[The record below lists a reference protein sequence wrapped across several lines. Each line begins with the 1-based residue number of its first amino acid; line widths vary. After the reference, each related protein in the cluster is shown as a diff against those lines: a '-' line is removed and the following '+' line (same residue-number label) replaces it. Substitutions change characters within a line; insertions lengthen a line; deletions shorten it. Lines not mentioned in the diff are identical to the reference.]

1 MIERMSEFSIVAVFF
16 VGLLGGVHCL
26 GMCGSIVGMLTAQL
40 PKPPIQLSPKGRKS
54 ERLSL
59 RERIGFNTGT
69 RWPFHLAYNSGR
81 LTSYAA
87 AGALVGAIG
96 QAGLLWRDVVP
107 VQHLLFAL
115 SSLMLIALG
124 LYLAGIWGLVRR
136 IEQLGGVLWQYVQPL
151 TRGLLPVTTVPR
163 ALLIGVLWG
172 WLPCG
177 LVYSVLV
184 TALASGTAQSG
195 ALVMLA
201 FGLGTLPNL
210 LAIGL
215 FWENVRHWM
224 QSPRVRMV
232 AGLLVAGFG
241 VYGLIRIGY
250 TFYVH
255 GWAGSCHV
263 DA

>member
-1 MIERMSEFSIVAVFF
+1 MTEFSIIAVFF

-26 GMCGSIVGMLTAQL
+26 GMCGSIIGILTAQL
-40 PKPPIQLSPKGRKS
+40 PKEGA
-54 ERLSL
+54 
-59 RERIGFNTGT
+59 

-81 LTSYAA
+81 IASYTL
-87 AGALVGAIG
+87 AGLLVGAIG
-96 QAGLLWRDVVP
+96 QAGMLLRDVVP

-124 LYLAGIWGLVRR
+124 LYLAGIWSMVRR
-136 IEQLGGVLWQYVQPL
+136 IEQAGSMLWQRIQPL
-151 TRGLLPVTTVPR
+151 TRLLFPITTPAQ
-163 ALLIGVLWG
+163 ALLLGTLWG

-184 TALASGTAQSG
+184 TALASGHAQSG
-195 ALVMLA
+195 ALIMLA

-210 LAIGL
+210 LTIGL
-215 FWENVRHWM
+215 FWERCRHWV
-224 QSPRVRMV
+224 QSPRVRLF
-232 AGLLVAGFG
+232 AGLIVIAFG
-241 VYGLIRIGY
+241 IYGLIKVGY
-250 TFYVH
+250 VFAVH

>member
-1 MIERMSEFSIVAVFF
+1 MTDFSLIAVFF

-26 GMCGSIVGMLTAQL
+26 GMCGSIVGILTGQL
-40 PKPPIQLSPKGRKS
+40 PKD
-54 ERLSL
+54 EV
-59 RERIGFNTGT
+59 
-69 RWPFHLAYNSGR
+69 RWPFHLAYNGGR
-81 LTSYAA
+81 LASYAV

-96 QAGLLWRDVVP
+96 QAGLMLRDEVP

-124 LYLAGIWGLVRR
+124 LYLAGIWGMVRSIEQVGGLLWRR
-136 IEQLGGVLWQYVQPL
+136 IQPL
-151 TRGLLPVTTVPR
+151 TRGLFPIATPAR
-163 ALLIGVLWG
+163 AFLLGTLWG

-184 TALASGTAQSG
+184 TALASGSVQSG
-195 ALVMLA
+195 ALMMLA

-215 FWENVRHWM
+215 FWERIRSLV
-224 QSPRVRMV
+224 QAKRVRMT

-241 VYGLIRIGY
+241 VYGLYKVGY
-250 TFYVH
+250 TFYFY
-255 GWAGSCHV
+255 GWAGACHV
-263 DA
+263 AA

>member
-1 MIERMSEFSIVAVFF
+1 MSEFSIIAVFF

-40 PKPPIQLSPKGRKS
+40 PKH
-54 ERLSL
+54 
-59 RERIGFNTGT
+59 GT

-81 LTSYAA
+81 LASYMA
-87 AGALVGAIG
+87 AGALAGAIG
-96 QAGLLWRDVVP
+96 RAGLLWRDVVP
-107 VQHLLFAL
+107 VQHLLFGL

-124 LYLAGIWGLVRR
+124 LYLAGIWGMVRR
-136 IEQLGGVLWQYVQPL
+136 IEQLGGMLWQYIRPL
-151 TRGLLPVTTVPR
+151 TRGLLPVTTIAR
-163 ALLIGVLWG
+163 ALSLGVLWG

-184 TALASGTAQSG
+184 TALASGNAQSG

-210 LAIGL
+210 LAFGL
-215 FWENVRHWM
+215 FWEGVRRRM
-224 QSPRVRMV
+224 QSPRIRMV

-241 VYGLIRIGY
+241 VYGLTRVGY

-263 DA
+263 AA

>member
-1 MIERMSEFSIVAVFF
+1 MSEFSIIAVFF

-40 PKPPIQLSPKGRKS
+40 PKH
-54 ERLSL
+54 
-59 RERIGFNTGT
+59 GT

-81 LTSYAA
+81 LASYMA
-87 AGALVGAIG
+87 AGALAGTIG

-107 VQHLLFAL
+107 VQHLLFGL

-124 LYLAGIWGLVRR
+124 LYLAGIWGMVRR
-136 IEQLGGVLWQYVQPL
+136 LEQLGGMLWQYVQPL
-151 TRGLLPVTTVPR
+151 TRGLLPVTTVIR
-163 ALLIGVLWG
+163 ALLLGILWG

-184 TALASGTAQSG
+184 TALASGDAQTG

-210 LAIGL
+210 LALGL
-215 FWENVRHWM
+215 FWESVRRRV
-224 QSPRVRMV
+224 QSPRVRMA
-232 AGLLVAGFG
+232 AGLLVAGLG
-241 VYGLIRIGY
+241 MYGLAKVGY

-255 GWAGSCHV
+255 GWAGSCHM
-263 DA
+263 AA

>member
-1 MIERMSEFSIVAVFF
+1 MSEFSLIAVFF

-26 GMCGSIVGMLTAQL
+26 GMCGSIVGILTG
-40 PKPPIQLSPKGRKS
+40 QLSRDS
-54 ERLSL
+54 V
-59 RERIGFNTGT
+59 
-69 RWPFHLAYNSGR
+69 RWPFHLAYNGGR
-81 LTSYAA
+81 LASYVV

-96 QAGLLWRDVVP
+96 QAGLLFRDEVP

-115 SSLMLIALG
+115 SSLMLVVLG
-124 LYLAGIWGLVRR
+124 LYLAGIWGAVRY
-136 IEQLGGVLWQYVQPL
+136 IEQAGGLLWQRLQPL
-151 TRGLLPVTTVPR
+151 TRGLFPIATPPR
-163 ALLIGVLWG
+163 ALLLGMLWG

-184 TALASGTAQSG
+184 TALASGSVQSG

-215 FWENVRHWM
+215 FWESIKRRVQAR
-224 QSPRVRMV
+224 PVRMT

-241 VYGLIRIGY
+241 VYGVFKVGY
-250 TFYVH
+250 TFYSH
-255 GWAGSCHV
+255 GWAGACHV
-263 DA
+263 AA

>member
-1 MIERMSEFSIVAVFF
+1 MEQTNCYASPTMKRMTEFSIVAVFF

-40 PKPPIQLSPKGRKS
+40 PKHGA
-54 ERLSL
+54 
-59 RERIGFNTGT
+59 
-69 RWPFHLAYNSGR
+69 RWPFHLAYSSGR
-81 LTSYAA
+81 LASYMAS
-87 AGALVGAIG
+87 GALAGAIG

-107 VQHLLFAL
+107 VQHLLFGL
-115 SSLMLIALG
+115 SSLMLVALG
-124 LYLAGIWGLVRR
+124 LYLAGIWGMVRR
-136 IEQLGGVLWQYVQPL
+136 IEQLGGRLWQYIRPL
-151 TRGLLPVTTVPR
+151 TRGLLPVTTIAR
-163 ALLIGVLWG
+163 ALSLGVLWG

-184 TALASGTAQSG
+184 TALASGNAQSG

-210 LAIGL
+210 QALGL
-215 FWENVRHWM
+215 FWEGVRRWM
-224 QSPRVRMV
+224 QSPRIRMV
-232 AGLLVAGFG
+232 AGLLVAGLG
-241 VYGLIRIGY
+241 VCGLIKGGY

-263 DA
+263 AA

>member
-1 MIERMSEFSIVAVFF
+1 MTEFSIIAVFF
-16 VGLLGGVHCL
+16 AGLLGGVHCL
-26 GMCGSIVGMLTAQL
+26 GMCGSIVGILTAQL
-40 PKPPIQLSPKGRKS
+40 PKPSPASGRGAD
-54 ERLSL
+54 RLTPSGA
-59 RERIGFNTGT
+59 RAAGA
-69 RWPFHLAYNSGR
+69 RWPFHLAYNAGR
-81 LTSYAA
+81 LASYAV
-87 AGALVGAIG
+87 AGALAGAIG
-96 QAGLLWRDVVP
+96 QAGLLLRDQVP

-115 SSLMLIALG
+115 SSLMLVAMG
-124 LYLAGIWGLVRR
+124 LYLAGIWSQVRR
-136 IEQLGGVLWQYVQPL
+136 IEQFGGILWRHIQPL
-151 TRGLLPVTTVPR
+151 TRGLFPIATPLR
-163 ALLIGVLWG
+163 AFLLGTLWG

-184 TALASGTAQSG
+184 TALASGHAQSG

-215 FWENVRHWM
+215 FWESIKHWV
-224 QSPRVRMV
+224 QSARVRMA

-241 VYGLIRIGY
+241 VYGLIKVGY

-263 DA
+263 AA